1 MKLRY
6 GLSYTFWTDRTGIS
20 STLFSYFMNGERNL
34 SDVSYNDL
42 EQVGI
47 KVKKAL
53 ELLEN
58 EGLIQFLKNTKNET
72 PKDLRIINKIRSS
85 DRYV

>member
-1 MKLRY
+1 MSRDELRKLVKRMKLRY

-34 SDVSYNDL
+34 NDMSYNDL
-42 EQVGI
+42 EQVGL
-47 KVKKAL
+47 KVRKAL

-58 EGLIQFLKNTKNET
+58 EGLI
-72 PKDLRIINKIRSS
+72 
-85 DRYV
+85 

>member
-1 MKLRY
+1 MSRDELRKLVKRMKLRY

-34 SDVSYNDL
+34 NDMSYNDL
-42 EQVGI
+42 EQVGL
-47 KVKKAL
+47 KVKRAL

-58 EGLIQFLKNTKNET
+58 EGLI
-72 PKDLRIINKIRSS
+72 
-85 DRYV
+85 

>member
-1 MKLRY
+1 MSRDELRKLVKRMKLRY

-34 SDVSYNDL
+34 NDVSYNDL
-42 EQVGI
+42 EQVGL
-47 KVKKAL
+47 KVKRAL

-58 EGLIQFLKNTKNET
+58 EGLI
-72 PKDLRIINKIRSS
+72 
-85 DRYV
+85 

>member
-1 MKLRY
+1 MSRDELRKLVKRMKLRY

-34 SDVSYNDL
+34 NDMSYNNL
-42 EQVGI
+42 EQVGL
-47 KVKKAL
+47 KVKRAL

-58 EGLIQFLKNTKNET
+58 EGLI
-72 PKDLRIINKIRSS
+72 
-85 DRYV
+85 

>member
-1 MKLRY
+1 MSRDELRKLVKRMKLRY

-34 SDVSYNDL
+34 NDMSYSDL
-42 EQVGI
+42 EQVGL
-47 KVKKAL
+47 KVRKAL

-58 EGLIQFLKNTKNET
+58 EGLI
-72 PKDLRIINKIRSS
+72 
-85 DRYV
+85 